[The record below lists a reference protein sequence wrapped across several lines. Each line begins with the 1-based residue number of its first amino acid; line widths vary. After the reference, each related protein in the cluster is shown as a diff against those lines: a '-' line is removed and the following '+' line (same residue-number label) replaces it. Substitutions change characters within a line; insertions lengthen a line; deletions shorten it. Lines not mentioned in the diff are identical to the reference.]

1 MNQVSKYI
9 VLVFAFFFL
18 SISSCSNDEISEKFI
33 PKKES
38 EFAKAYLLKIRERDF
53 GYVNSMLSP
62 ELAGQ
67 VNDELLTE
75 MAEYF
80 REGEPKS
87 VKIVGSQVNVFNGN
101 WQGNFTFE
109 YEFESGWNLANTAL
123 RKTDEGFEVIGLN
136 VYQTEKSQ
144 SEIHA
149 FSLSSKSILQYV
161 VLFFSA
167 VIPLFILVSLVVCLK
182 TPIQSKKWLWVIF
195 VLFGVG
201 AIQVNWTSGLYAVEV
216 LGVYLFGASA
226 TSAGPAAPW
235 VISCSFPLGAI
246 VFWFKR
252 KKFIELANLPDM
264 SSQPN
269 ADASAD

>member
-38 EFAKAYLLKIRERDF
+38 EFAKMYLLKIRERDF

-109 YEFESGWNLANTAL
+109 YEFVTGWNLANTAL

-167 VIPLFILVSLVVCLK
+167 VIPLFVLVSLVGCLK

-226 TSAGPAAPW
+226 VSAGPAAPW
-235 VISCSFPLGAI
+235 VISCSFPLGTI